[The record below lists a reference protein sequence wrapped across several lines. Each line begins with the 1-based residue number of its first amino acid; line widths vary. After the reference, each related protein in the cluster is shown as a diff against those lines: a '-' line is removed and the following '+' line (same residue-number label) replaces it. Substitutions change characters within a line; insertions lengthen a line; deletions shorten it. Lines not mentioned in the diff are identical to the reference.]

1 MILQK
6 LFLLAEKCKLTAR
19 NCQQDRT
26 EDVLAGMG
34 DITNAVTGMI
44 LEIQFFSSPEFLNI
58 LQTLLLAMSK
68 PDLDA
73 IGRTLRKN
81 MIPSLERLFNEYESR
96 KTSIDPGSGA
106 NQISAI
112 EKADGQITEDN
123 GVSDGTKEKGIILN
137 QTAGKG
143 AAADA
148 IAQFEGYAEAAK
160 RAGQILKLWNEDEAR
175 EWAEGIGYDGRDRAI
190 CMFGRGDDTCEK
202 ELRNRMSS
210 GSILLIYEPEKGDL
224 IGFRDELQTRI
235 DFYRQESLLI
245 CAHPLYQDIFKH
257 EYTQFLH
264 LINENRTRVMVNK
277 NTMARFKENASR
289 NVIANLP
296 MLNNANLID
305 DLKMILPNDVPV
317 IIVAAGPS
325 LDKNIEELKR
335 AKGHCL
341 IFAVDTAMKYLLAH
355 DIMPDLGITIEPIK
369 PMANYEDSRCFEV
382 PHVFDCESNP
392 EIVSKNTARK
402 FIYNCRDYVKRLLQ
416 ALGKNV
422 PGDIAS
428 GGSVATA
435 AFAICY
441 QLGMKRI
448 IMIGQDLAYQGEST
462 HAGGIESKGI
472 NNNIGYEMIE
482 GIDGGQVRTRSDWLA
497 YLKWFEN
504 AIDLMKDMGK
514 DMEVIDATEGGAL
527 IHGSK
532 VMTLSE
538 AVDEYCVLEYDFTE
552 KLAKLPCLLKPYEY
566 EKLQKLVE
574 KSVIEL
580 DMVEA
585 AAREAA
591 RRCEE
596 GLEEIRNTGSDGQNT
611 ILNELTQARITCE
624 KALLY
629 PLINNYAVT
638 GIAEEVSRIRLEK
651 TGLESELLQQK
662 LAFEAIVDACGYF
675 TRIMGEIKIL

>member
-1 MILQK
+1 MIRQK
-6 LFLLAEKCKLTAR
+6 LYLLTEKCKTAVR
-19 NCQQDRT
+19 NCGQGKT

-34 DITNAVTGMI
+34 DITNTVTEMI
-44 LEIQFFSSPEFLNI
+44 SDIQFFSSPEFLNTLQI
-58 LQTLLLAMSK
+58 LFLAMSK

-73 IGRTLRKN
+73 IATTLCN
-81 MIPSLERLFNEYESR
+81 TMVPSLEKLFNEYETGKQSDD
-96 KTSIDPGSGA
+96 TSSGPV
-106 NQISAI
+106 SAQGPI
-112 EKADGQITEDN
+112 ADT
-123 GVSDGTKEKGIILN
+123 
-137 QTAGKG
+137 
-143 AAADA
+143 
-148 IAQFEGYAEAAK
+148 IAQFEGYAVASKKTGKTLE
-160 RAGQILKLWNEDEAR
+160 LWNENEAHQ
-175 EWAEGIGYDGRDRAI
+175 WFKSIDYDGRDRAI
-190 CMFGRGDDTCEK
+190 CMFGRGDGVCEK
-202 ELRNRMSS
+202 ELRQRLSS

-235 DFYRQESLLI
+235 DFYRQESLMI
-245 CAHPLYQDIFKH
+245 CAHPLYQDVFKH
-257 EYTQFLH
+257 EYAQFLH

-289 NVIANLP
+289 NVITNLP
-296 MLNNANLID
+296 MLQNANLVD
-305 DLKMILPNDVPV
+305 DLKKILPIDVPV

-369 PMANYEDSRCFEV
+369 PMANYEDPRCFEV

-402 FIYNCRDYVKRLLQ
+402 FVYNCRDYVKRLLQ
-416 ALGKNV
+416 ALGKQV
-422 PGDIAS
+422 PNDIPS

-441 QLGMKRI
+441 QLGIRRI
-448 IMIGQDLAYQGEST
+448 IMIGQDLAYQGEAT
-462 HAGGIESKGI
+462 HAGGVESKGI

-482 GIDGGQVRTRSDWLA
+482 GVDGGQVRTRSDWLA

-504 AIDLMKDMGK
+504 AIALMKDMGK

-527 IHGSK
+527 IHGSR
-532 VMTLSE
+532 VMTLKE
-538 AVDEYCVLEYDFTE
+538 AIDEYCILEYNFARE
-552 KLAKLPCLLKPYEY
+552 LAKLPCLLNSGEY
-566 EKLQKLVE
+566 DKLFKLVE
-574 KSVIEL
+574 KSAIEL
-580 DMVEA
+580 DSVET
-585 AAREAA
+585 AAREAVA
-591 RRCEE
+591 ICEAQLNICRE
-596 GLEEIRNTGSDGQNT
+596 KESDYLLGKSDEQNDKKWMSD
-611 ILNELTQARITCE
+611 LTSARINCE

-675 TRIMGEIKIL
+675 NSIMSEIGCYKS